1 MAQLHREVWIEK
13 PEPHLNLSKSTGTLG
28 TSPSALIHLPPPFP
42 HPFPSPW
49 YKCSGAEA
57 QTAPNKAEPCSQ
69 LGCLDGREAEMK
81 NDEAGN
87 EKR

>member
-1 MAQLHREVWIEK
+1 MAQLHCEVWIQK
-13 PEPHLNLSKSTGTLG
+13 PEPHLNLRKSTGTLG

-49 YKCSGAEA
+49 GKCSEAEA
-57 QTAPNKAEPCSQ
+57 QTVPNKAEPCSQ
-69 LGCLDGREAEMK
+69 LGYLDGCEAEMK

-87 EKR
+87 EKL